1 MGLFS
6 KLKDALFEEYEEE
19 VEEKPVKPKKE
30 KPFVKKE
37 SLKDKLKRKDEDKP
51 IAQKVVLNEK
61 MVDERTSS
69 SNVKDEDFDVK
80 DDNLVLDRPIS
91 DTGSFKVVEDQ
102 DLIVEEYDDSSEPE
116 IIDIIPR
123 KEDRKEKKEE
133 VVNEKE
139 ETTKEE
145 NTTEDSLYN
154 YYEEP
159 KYESNAYNDT
169 NKRNLY
175 NMDNRD
181 IRVHE
186 YGSVN
191 KRESTFKPSPIIS
204 PIYGILDKNYKKE
217 DIVSRNTGERSGLSF
232 ERHSVTVDDVRRK
245 AYGTLTDELVDD
257 MDKELEVVED
267 LKPAAQEDETLL
279 VDLSN
284 DDVKP
289 EVKEITVGDAVEYY
303 DDLGLEYNVDYKDA
317 SLEKKRREILEDV
330 KHEPEEL
337 SEPVKKKEK
346 EEVKEEKKI
355 EEKKEEKVEE
365 KVEDAIPEEEITE
378 ETVKEEKNVEEV
390 DENDIIGAN
399 FKNENEVDDESDDN
413 LFDLIDSMYQ
423 EKEG

>member
-19 VEEKPVKPKKE
+19 VEEKPIKPKKE

-37 SLKDKLKRKDEDKP
+37 SLKDKLRKKEDNKP
-51 IAQKVVLNEK
+51 IAQKVVLNDK
-61 MVDERTSS
+61 SMVDERTSS
-69 SNVKDEDFDVK
+69 SNVRDEDFDLK
-80 DDNLVLDRPIS
+80 EDNMVLDRPIS

-102 DLIVEEYDDSSEPE
+102 DLIVEEYDDNSEPE

-123 KEDRKEKKEE
+123 KEEKEE
-133 VVNEKE
+133 VVKETPKEVVEEK
-139 ETTKEE
+139 K
-145 NTTEDSLYN
+145 EDSVYN

-159 KYESNAYNDT
+159 KKETSVYNDT

-175 NMDNRD
+175 NMDSKD

-186 YGSVN
+186 YGSIN

-217 DIVSRNTGERSGLSF
+217 DIKSKSSDGRVGTTF
-232 ERHSVTVDDVRRK
+232 ERHRVTVDDVRKK

-257 MDKELEVVED
+257 MDRELDKVE
-267 LKPAAQEDETLL
+267 PVSAEPQEEETLL

-284 DDVKP
+284 DNDKP

-317 SLEKKRREILEDV
+317 SLEKR
-330 KHEPEEL
+330 
-337 SEPVKKKEK
+337 KKEVVEETK
-346 EEVKEEKKI
+346 TPEVEEKQEEKVVSEEVEEKPEEVKR
-355 EEKKEEKVEE
+355 
-365 KVEDAIPEEEITE
+365 P
-378 ETVKEEKNVEEV
+378 
-390 DENDIIGAN
+390 DIIESN
-399 FKNENEVDDESDDN
+399 FGNSDDKKDEVDDDSDDN

>member
-19 VEEKPVKPKKE
+19 VEEKPIKPKKE

-37 SLKDKLKRKDEDKP
+37 SLKDKIKRKDEDKP

-69 SNVKDEDFDVK
+69 SNVKDEDFDVR

-133 VVNEKE
+133 VVEKE
-139 ETTKEE
+139 KPIKKE
-145 NTTEDSLYN
+145 TTEDSVYN

-159 KYESNAYNDT
+159 KYESNSYNDT

-186 YGSVN
+186 YGSIN
-191 KRESTFKPSPIIS
+191 KKESTFKPSPIIS

-217 DIVSRNTGERSGLSF
+217 DIVSRSNGERSGASF
-232 ERHSVTVDDVRRK
+232 ERRSVTVDDVRRK

-267 LKPAAQEDETLL
+267 LKPPVQEDETLL
-279 VDLSN
+279 VDLSK

-330 KHEPEEL
+330 KHEPEEIP
-337 SEPVKKKEK
+337 EPVKKKEK
-346 EEVKEEKKI
+346 EEVKEENKVE
-355 EEKKEEKVEE
+355 EEKKEEIV
-365 KVEDAIPEEEITE
+365 E

-399 FKNENEVDDESDDN
+399 FNKENEVDDESDDN

-423 EKEG
+423 EKE

>member
-19 VEEKPVKPKKE
+19 VEEKPIKPKKE

-116 IIDIIPR
+116 IIDIMPR
-123 KEDRKEKKEE
+123 KEDRKEKKE
-133 VVNEKE
+133 VVNEEKKE
-139 ETTKEE
+139 PIKED
-145 NTTEDSLYN
+145 TTEDSVYN

-159 KYESNAYNDT
+159 KYQSIVYNDT

-175 NMDNRD
+175 NMENRD

-186 YGSVN
+186 YGSIN
-191 KRESTFKPSPIIS
+191 KKESTFKPSPIIS

-217 DIVSRNTGERSGLSF
+217 DIVSRNNGERNGLSF

-267 LKPAAQEDETLL
+267 LKPVAQEDETLL

-317 SLEKKRREILEDV
+317 SLEKKRREILEDI

-346 EEVKEEKKI
+346 EEKKSEEKKV
-355 EEKKEEKVEE
+355 EKVEE
-365 KVEDAIPEEEITE
+365 SVPEEEIVE

-399 FKNENEVDDESDDN
+399 FNNDNEVDDESDDN